1 LKRFFGEGRKK
12 SRNQNGAKADDHGF
26 RPFFEFQ
33 SCPEKNLATSASK
46 SSDAAEER
54 EGAGT
59 GGDAEEAESEAED
72 EDEADNG
79 HNRR

>member
-1 LKRFFGEGRKK
+1 MIMAFAL
-12 SRNQNGAKADDHGF
+12 
-26 RPFFEFQ
+26 FFEFQ

-59 GGDAEEAESEAED
+59 GGDAIASRA
-72 EDEADNG
+72 
-79 HNRR
+79 H